1 MGVSA
6 AYQLHGVRI
15 TPTVATLNPDV
26 RLGITAQTINTGNGI
41 ITEGS
46 ASTIY
51 PEAVNLVSR
60 NPSAAFST
68 LQMKKA
74 IDTFGSL
81 GLCIDSDYTDN
92 FPGMRFYAREQACVG
107 PATGADHMFIT
118 FMDGVCTPV
127 GLSCDHQSNVSIS
140 YLMSGINGGGGAPWN
155 VVPYIETAQTLAG
168 EGTFAPDE
176 DRWTMHTARIND
188 VLVDGKVSVE
198 LDFGTPPTIL
208 GSDSDIEPTFAGIQQ
223 HFPVWRFRGYHAEAW
238 FAITDLNGTT
248 SPINPDTAAGET
260 AFDTDTEVIFRKRKT
275 GATTAEHIRARFSG
289 FAHMEQVFDAQG
301 NDTGMCD
308 MVVQCYWS
316 GSNGPIEWDTAYAY
330 A

>member
-15 TPTVATLNPDV
+15 TPTVAKLDPDV

-51 PEAVNLVSR
+51 PEAINLVSR

-81 GLCIDSDYTDN
+81 GLCIDSDYTEN
-92 FPGMRFYAREQACVG
+92 FPGMRFYARQQACVG
-107 PATGADHMFIT
+107 PETGAAHMSIT
-118 FMDGVCTPV
+118 FQDGVCTPV
-127 GLSCDHQSNVSIS
+127 GLSCSHQDNVSIS
-140 YLMSGINGGGGAPWN
+140 YLMSGVNKGAAAPWD
-155 VVPYIETAQTLAG
+155 VTPYIQVNDNLST
-168 EGTFAPDE
+168 EGVFAPDE
-176 DRWTMHTARIND
+176 ARWTMHTARINNT
-188 VLVDGKVSVE
+188 VVDGKTSVD
-198 LDFGTPPTIL
+198 LDFGTPPTII
-208 GSDSDIEPTFAGIQQ
+208 GSDSEVEPSFGGIQQ

-238 FAITDLNGTT
+238 YAIAGLNGQ
-248 SPINPDTAAGET
+248 ET
-260 AFDTDTEVIFRKRKT
+260 AFSGGDAPSATLNTVSEVVFRKRKT
-275 GATTAEHIRARFSG
+275 AADTAEHIRARFAG
-289 FAHMEQVFDAQG
+289 FAHMETLFDAQG
-301 NDTGMCD
+301 NDTGQCD
-308 MVVQCYWS
+308 LVITCKWD
-316 GSNGPIEWDTAYAY
+316 GSNGPIEWDTDYAY